1 MKTHREIDPLHFE
14 VWQSIMRRSPNPD
27 DRWVMMAQVL
37 EALSIVIRMAMKFM
51 HEDDRIRFAKQ
62 MRRLLPGIKKDG

>member
-1 MKTHREIDPLHFE
+1 
-14 VWQSIMRRSPNPD
+14 
-27 DRWVMMAQVL
+27 MMAQVL